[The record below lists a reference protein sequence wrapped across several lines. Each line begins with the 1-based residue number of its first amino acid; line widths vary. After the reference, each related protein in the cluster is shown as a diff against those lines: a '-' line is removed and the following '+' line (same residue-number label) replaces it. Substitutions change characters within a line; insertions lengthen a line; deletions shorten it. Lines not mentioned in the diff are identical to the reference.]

1 MNTPEI
7 ETNYVERLN
16 LRLRPEDKKAFEEKA
31 RERNKDLSEWARETL
46 LASLSFESD
55 HRLML
60 AELLSLRNG
69 IFRVLESLEGGKP
82 LATDSVSA
90 IVADADKRKFI
101 MADKRIAS
109 YVAEH

>member
-1 MNTPEI
+1 MNTDEI
-7 ETNYVERLN
+7 ETNHVERIT
-16 LRLRPEDKKAFEEKA
+16 LRFRPEDRRALEEKA

-46 LASLSFESD
+46 LGSLSFEND

-82 LATDSVSA
+82 LAPDSVSA
-90 IVADADKRKFI
+90 IVADADKRKFV
-101 MADKRIAS
+101 MADKRIAA